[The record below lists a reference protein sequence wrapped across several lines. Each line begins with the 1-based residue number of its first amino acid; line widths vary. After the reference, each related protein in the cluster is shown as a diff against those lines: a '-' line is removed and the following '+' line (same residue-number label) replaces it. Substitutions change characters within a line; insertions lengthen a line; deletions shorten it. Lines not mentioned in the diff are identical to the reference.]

1 MRKLF
6 IAGNWK
12 MNLNRK
18 ESLALA
24 KDLAA
29 ELGSVRAVDLA
40 VCPPFVYLEA
50 VGGAIAGSTLRLGA
64 QNLYFQ
70 PPGAYTGEVAASM
83 LKDVGCTYVIV
94 GHSERRHI
102 LKETDELVSS
112 KVRAALACG
121 LRPIL
126 CVGELL
132 EEREAA
138 KTEAVVRRQVEAGL
152 ADVPAADLGRVTIAY
167 EPVWAIGTGRN
178 ATPKQAGEVH
188 AFIREVITGLYDKG
202 AAQGLTIQ
210 YGGSVKPENA
220 EELLAEEEIDGALVG
235 GASLKVDSFVG
246 IVRAGLTVKGAPLE
260 RRPVG

>member
-1 MRKLF
+1 MRRLF

-12 MNLNRK
+12 MNLNRS

-24 KDLAA
+24 KGLVR
-29 ELGSVRAVDLA
+29 ELGSVREMDLA

-50 VGGAIAGSTLRLGA
+50 VGGALAGSTLKLGA

-70 PPGAYTGEVAASM
+70 PAGAFTGEVAGAM
-83 LKDVGCTYVIV
+83 LTDMGCTYVII

-102 LKETDELVSS
+102 LQETDELVGR
-112 KVRAALACG
+112 KVRAALGCG

-132 EEREAA
+132 EEREAG
-138 KTEAVVRRQVEAGL
+138 KTEAVVLRQLEAGL
-152 ADVPAADLGRVTIAY
+152 ADVPAAELGRVTIAY

-178 ATPKQAGEVH
+178 ATAQQAGEVH
-188 AFIREVITGLYDKG
+188 AFIRKVIARLYDRET
-202 AAQGLTIQ
+202 ARRLIIQ

-220 EELLAEEEIDGALVG
+220 GELLGEEEVDGALVG
-235 GASLKVDSFVG
+235 GASLKVESFVG
-246 IVRAGLTVKGAPLE
+246 VVRAGLAVKGS
-260 RRPVG
+260 R